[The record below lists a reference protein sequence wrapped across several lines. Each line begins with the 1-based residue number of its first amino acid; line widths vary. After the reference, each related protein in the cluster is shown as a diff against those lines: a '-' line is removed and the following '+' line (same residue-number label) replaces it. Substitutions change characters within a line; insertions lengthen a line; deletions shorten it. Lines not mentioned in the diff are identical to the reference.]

1 MNRDEQ
7 IAALAQ
13 EFRQIMRDRPEGLA
27 ERAFWDNLA
36 RDCAGIARKHIDAAS
51 RVEATDEMAAAA
63 LASWSR
69 GASTDIRGL
78 RLYKIWLAEM
88 RDALDAALAVRGES

>member
-36 RDCAGIARKHIDAAS
+36 RDCAGIAQRHIDAAS
-51 RVEATDEMAAAA
+51 RVEVTDELVIAMC
-63 LASWSR
+63 
-69 GASTDIRGL
+69 
-78 RLYKIWLAEM
+78 
-88 RDALDAALAVRGES
+88 DALDAVFTERGK